1 MATAETGSLELAHD
15 QLYINQQ
22 WVDGSSGDRLD
33 IINPATEE
41 AFANIAYGTAED
53 ARRAL
58 EAAQAALPSWQKL
71 TVYDRARKLKR
82 VAELMREK
90 ADYLALALT
99 MEQGK
104 PLAEARAE
112 TMASADTFEWF
123 AEEGKRAYGRMIPPS
138 APHKRLFTL
147 RHPVGVCAAVSPWN
161 FPLILQA
168 RKLAPALAVGCTTV
182 SRPASQTPLSLMRLF
197 EIF

>member
-1 MATAETGSLELAHD
+1 MATAETSSLELAHD

-22 WVDGSSGDRLD
+22 WVDGSNGDRLD

-41 AFANIAYGTAED
+41 PIANIAYGTAED

-58 EAAQAALPSWQKL
+58 QAAQDALPGWQKM

-112 TMASADTFEWF
+112 TMASADTFEWI
-123 AEEGKRAYGRMIPPS
+123 AEEGKRAYARMIPP
-138 APHKRLFTL
+138 
-147 RHPVGVCAAVSPWN
+147 
-161 FPLILQA
+161 
-168 RKLAPALAVGCTTV
+168 
-182 SRPASQTPLSLMRLF
+182 LSL
-197 EIF
+197 IHI